1 MDEDAVKRSKDPS
14 EYGKTRYL
22 VELFLTERFVVT
34 VYADN
39 EDEAAERAKAAPYR
53 AESDLIGFR
62 CREGVS
68 HTHFDSDFNLQVT
81 TGEVVIDDS
90 EEDG

>member
-1 MDEDAVKRSKDPS
+1 MNEDVVKRSKDPS
-14 EYGKTRYL
+14 EYGKTCYL

-39 EDEAAERAKAAPYR
+39 EKEAVARAKESPYR
-53 AESDLIGFR
+53 AENGLVGFH
-62 CREGVS
+62 CKEGVS
-68 HTHFDSDFNLQVT
+68 HTHFDSDFNLQVAR
-81 TGEVVIDDS
+81 GEVVVDDS